1 MPPFTLTA
9 LIEEAARE
17 RPDRTAFIEE
27 ERAWTYAQFAD
38 LVGRTAAW
46 AQARGVG
53 VGTRVAIWLPNRI
66 EWLVWLFACARLGA
80 TVAAV
85 NTRFRSAELTYLLTR
100 SKASWLVLQPGFR
113 RIDFAGVLAGMEPG
127 QIPDLERVAVLGE
140 MKGRGTKVLGRPAER
155 FALEALE
162 PATVPDAAR
171 PDSPVVYFT
180 TSGTTKGPKL
190 VVHQQR
196 TLEAHARDTARAFG
210 FDRPGARL
218 LAMVPF
224 CGTYGLASAL
234 GAFAGGAPIVILD
247 AFDAERARSLL
258 QKHEVTHA
266 FGGDDS
272 FGRILDISP
281 EPVPFPKARLFGYAV
296 FQPGGQAV
304 AAKAW
309 SRGAPLFGLYGSS
322 EVQALFSVQPK
333 DLPLEERIKGG
344 GRPASSAARV
354 RARSVDTG
362 LLLPAGEVGEL
373 EIMAPRSAFAGYLD
387 NLEATAEATTDDGFF
402 RTGDLG
408 YVREDGSFV
417 YEARAGDAMR
427 IGGFLVAPAEI
438 EDFLK
443 TLPGIA
449 DAQVVAVPIEGKAQP
464 VAFVIHAKGRKP
476 RPDAIRTSAAEVMAA
491 YKVPAR
497 VWQIEAFPV
506 TESANGI
513 KIQKGKLREMAA
525 ALIARERGS

>member
-1 MPPFTLTA
+1 
-9 LIEEAARE
+9 
-17 RPDRTAFIEE
+17 
-27 ERAWTYAQFAD
+27 
-38 LVGRTAAW
+38 
-46 AQARGVG
+46 
-53 VGTRVAIWLPNRI
+53 
-66 EWLVWLFACARLGA
+66 
-80 TVAAV
+80 
-85 NTRFRSAELTYLLTR
+85 
-100 SKASWLVLQPGFR
+100 
-113 RIDFAGVLAGMEPG
+113 
-127 QIPDLERVAVLGE
+127 
-140 MKGRGTKVLGRPAER
+140 
-155 FALEALE
+155 
-162 PATVPDAAR
+162 
-171 PDSPVVYFT
+171 
-180 TSGTTKGPKL
+180 
-190 VVHQQR
+190 
-196 TLEAHARDTARAFG
+196 
-210 FDRPGARL
+210 
-218 LAMVPF
+218 
-224 CGTYGLASAL
+224 
-234 GAFAGGAPIVILD
+234 
-247 AFDAERARSLL
+247 
-258 QKHEVTHA
+258 
-266 FGGDDS
+266 
-272 FGRILDISP
+272 
-281 EPVPFPKARLFGYAV
+281 
-296 FQPGGQAV
+296 
-304 AAKAW
+304 
-309 SRGAPLFGLYGSS
+309 
-322 EVQALFSVQPK
+322 
-333 DLPLEERIKGG
+333 
-344 GRPASSAARV
+344 V